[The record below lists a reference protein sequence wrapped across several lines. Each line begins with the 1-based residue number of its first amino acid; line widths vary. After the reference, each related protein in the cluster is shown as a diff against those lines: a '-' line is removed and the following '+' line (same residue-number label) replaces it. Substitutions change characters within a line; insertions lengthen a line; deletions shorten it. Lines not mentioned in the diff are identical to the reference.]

1 MMKDIGEFLVL
12 RYSLVEE
19 AQRSLEVA
27 ALPAPKGAAISI
39 ALIGDREF
47 IKNSVL
53 YAFVGF
59 AVAKPTPLHDF
70 AIGRYLVGKVAKL
83 RTAHVG
89 EKVPGDIIERQAD
102 DWIPLITVVD
112 LEEQFIFVQH
122 DWKFG
127 TETQIAGA
135 IQAGIR
141 DPVLAKYNHRVFVE
155 PKTRTADFWSVVKS
169 HKKIYRLEIKLISP
183 NILRTNESAREAL
196 KELKKLYG
204 QDEMSMVLENESGD
218 LKVPVDPIADYID
231 YASEGEGKW
240 ILITEGD
247 SGGKKKHTSEKS
259 AISVQL
265 PVPSQEE
272 VYHEGQLE
280 LETGAPAPGREA
292 SDAGLIAEV
301 VAESELLIR
310 QDSND

>member
-1 MMKDIGEFLVL
+1 MKDIGEFLVL

-127 TETQIAGA
+127 QKLKL
-135 IQAGIR
+135 QARFRLVSEILCLR
-141 DPVLAKYNHRVFVE
+141 NIIIVSS
-155 PKTRTADFWSVVKS
+155 WSQK
-169 HKKIYRLEIKLISP
+169 
-183 NILRTNESAREAL
+183 
-196 KELKKLYG
+196 
-204 QDEMSMVLENESGD
+204 
-218 LKVPVDPIADYID
+218 
-231 YASEGEGKW
+231 
-240 ILITEGD
+240 
-247 SGGKKKHTSEKS
+247 
-259 AISVQL
+259 
-265 PVPSQEE
+265 
-272 VYHEGQLE
+272 LE
-280 LETGAPAPGREA
+280 LQIFGP
-292 SDAGLIAEV
+292 
-301 VAESELLIR
+301 
-310 QDSND
+310 